1 MELMQLEMFVAV
13 VEEQSMQKAAERV
26 FRTQPAVSLA
36 LAKLEREMGT
46 PLLERKPRRGH
57 RLTRQGELLY
67 EYASQIIGLRNEVS
81 SRLKHD
87 PPANPGRLAIG
98 VTESES
104 LQWISRLAASFS
116 SSNPHTPVEILR
128 AGPDQLVRDLL
139 DRNIDLAF
147 LSCHPGKYHSA
158 AELVTAPLAESV
170 DGKSLWLVERRMGR
184 SHASR
189 VFKQLIHS
197 ETSPRAHRAGSTR
210 LRKRAVPIRPL
221 RAQAP
226 LSV

>member
-36 LAKLEREMGT
+36 LAKLEHEMGT

-57 RLTRQGELLY
+57 RLTRHGELLY

-98 VTESES
+98 VTESDS
-104 LQWISRLAASFS
+104 LQWASRLAASFS
-116 SSNPHTPVEILR
+116 TGNPDTRVEILR
-128 AGPDQLVRDLL
+128 AGPEQLVRDLL
-139 DRNIDLAF
+139 DRNIDLVF
-147 LSCHPGKYHSA
+147 LSSHPGKYLST
-158 AELVTAPLAESV
+158 AELVVAPIAGFV
-170 DGKSLWLVERRMGR
+170 GGKSLWLLERRMGR
-184 SHASR
+184 SHSSR
-189 VFKQLIHS
+189 MFKQLIHPQA
-197 ETSPRAHRAGSTR
+197 SPRPRRAGSAR
-210 LRKRAVPIRPL
+210 VRNSRPPARSL

-226 LSV
+226 VTL